1 MGEAEG
7 GDPKIEKLTL
17 KVKMDC
23 EPLES
28 NEARFSREASTSLNT
43 RCHKKDKGV
52 V

>member
-7 GDPKIEKLTL
+7 RGHKNREITL

-28 NEARFSREASTSLNT
+28 NEARFSTEASTSLNT
-43 RCHKKDKGV
+43 IFIKGLWRSQ
-52 V
+52 